1 MPNNPI
7 TWTKHKINVNI
18 EKLILTGLIVN
29 DEFTREILKI
39 ISRDNLK
46 IFNLPYFK
54 IIVPW
59 CIDYYNKFH
68 KCPGKTIQDIFIEN
82 LKHLGDEDVE
92 LMKEFLSNLSEQY
105 EAEASGFDIQY
116 VLEKAK
122 KYIKLQFY
130 SFYGEKIYKSSLSG
144 NVNECDLIREDFN
157 KTVITSAGDGDILT
171 KFAKPLSDFLETT
184 IETNRFYLKPF
195 LYRGSLILIH
205 GKRGA
210 GKSFFSQSIALSIST
225 ELKENKEIEFGSWE
239 AWNKAKV
246 LYVNGDDPPGEIL
259 YRLKKLTHRFDLNH
273 EMNAPFEVLSVLQLN
288 QETQT
293 IFNLYHKADRDI
305 LTDYVRKNNV
315 DVLILDNLSTLSYGA
330 DGNEVTSWSPVNL
343 WLVQLRQFGI
353 SVIVIDHE
361 GKDSSKGARGTSA
374 KSDSMD
380 AVLSVSAMNNEE
392 DENQSD
398 CFCEIR
404 FQKRPRTQIEKV
416 DLSPFLFNMRR
427 VDDEENLVWEIK
439 KGRKLDE
446 KKEKK
451 DNIAIKIM
459 VLEGY
464 CNRDIIKEFD
474 LKGDWAIHNVKK
486 DLKNRGY
493 IEDNRYG
500 KITDEGKIYLEK
512 LKKMRDG

>member
-1 MPNNPI
+1 M
-7 TWTKHKINVNI
+7 
-18 EKLILTGLIVN
+18 E
-29 DEFTREILKI
+29 
-39 ISRDNLK
+39 
-46 IFNLPYFK
+46 
-54 IIVPW
+54 
-59 CIDYYNKFH
+59 YYNKFH
-68 KCPGKTIQDIFIEN
+68 KCPGRTIQDLFIEN
-82 LKHLGDEDVE
+82 FRSLSDEDSVFI
-92 LMKEFLSNLSEQY
+92 KEFLSNLSDQY
-105 EAEASGFDIQY
+105 DSEANSFDVNY

-122 KYIKLQFY
+122 KYIKLQSY
-130 SFYGEKIYKSSLSG
+130 SFYGEKIYKTSLSG
-144 NVNECDLIREDFN
+144 NVDECDLIREDFN
-157 KTVITSAGDGDILT
+157 KMTITGSGSGDILD
-171 KFAKPLSDFLETT
+171 KFAKSIGDFLQMD
-184 IETNRFYLKPF
+184 IETNRFFLKPF
-195 LYRGSLILIH
+195 LYRGALILVH

-225 ELKENKEIEFGSWE
+225 ELKNNKDIDFGSWE
-239 AWNKAKV
+239 VWNKAKV

-259 YRLKKLTHRFDLNH
+259 YRLKKLTHRFDLTH
-273 EMNAPFEVLSVLQLN
+273 EKNALFEILSVLQLN

-293 IFNLYHKADRDI
+293 TFNLYHRPDREI
-305 LTDYVRKNNV
+305 LTDYVRKNHV

-330 DGNEVTSWSPVNL
+330 DDKEATSWAPVNL

-380 AVLSVSAMNNEE
+380 AVISVSAMNNED

-416 DLSPFLFNMRR
+416 DLSPFLFNMKRI
-427 VDDEENLVWEIK
+427 DEEENLVWEVQKNKRIPI
-439 KGRKLDE
+439 
-446 KKEKK
+446 EKK
-451 DNIAIKIM
+451 DSVSNITIKTM

-464 CNRDIIKEFD
+464 NNKDIIKECN
-474 LKGDWAIHNVKK
+474 LKGDWAIQNVKK

-500 KITDEGKIYLEK
+500 KITESGKEYLEK
-512 LKKMRDG
+512 LKKSGME